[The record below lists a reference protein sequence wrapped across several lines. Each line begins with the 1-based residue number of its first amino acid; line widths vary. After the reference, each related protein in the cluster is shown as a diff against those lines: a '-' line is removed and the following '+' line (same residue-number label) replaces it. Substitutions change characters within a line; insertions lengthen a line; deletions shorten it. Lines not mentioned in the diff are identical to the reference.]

1 MVPIKETKHQQRQWL
16 QHNTTPRFLTN
27 VNVRLGTL
35 ENRSQPTGSQ
45 TVLGENM
52 LHRVDG
58 ARPQQGRP
66 AGARKQIGGSGDARH
81 PDDQQ
86 VTNTTT
92 RRNATEGRQ
101 TDTRWREKNG
111 VEMEQILG
119 APLTQQ
125 AGQSGLQSNKYRVY
139 LAGN

>member
-1 MVPIKETKHQQRQWL
+1 MP
-16 QHNTTPRFLTN
+16 QHNTNPFQKSLTN

-66 AGARKQIGGSGDARH
+66 AGARKQIGGSGNARH

-86 VTNTTT
+86 VTKQHNTEEHN
-92 RRNATEGRQ
+92 RGQ
-101 TDTRWREKNG
+101 TDRHSLERKDRSRDGANFRSAADSA
-111 VEMEQILG
+111 LG
-119 APLTQQ
+119 PIRIAE
-125 AGQSGLQSNKYRVY
+125 
-139 LAGN
+139 